1 MSDHDDG
8 ADLQPL
14 PRTSFVW
21 VLLVVLAM
29 GALGFGLYSYY
40 DHLEHGFIVSAMR
53 NPGQGGGAW
62 GMSILF
68 YVFFV
73 GVSFAGIVVAALC
86 RLFDIQVLKPITRLA
101 ELLTITSLIAGACAV
116 LSDLG
121 RPLDGLIK
129 LPRFANP
136 NSPFFGTFTLVVSG
150 YLFASVVYF
159 FLSARADAAG
169 TARTTRRGRLLYRLW
184 ASGWRGT
191 PAQSARHHRVS
202 YWLALTILPL
212 LVIAHSTLG
221 FIFGIQ
227 SGRPGWYSALQAP
240 SFVVMAGVSGIGM
253 LILVVAGIRRLLGLH
268 DRIPDASI
276 RWLGNLLWVLAA
288 IYLYFMLVEELTATY
303 AAPAADRHVA
313 HEVLSGA
320 FAQLFWITVG
330 GLLLAFLIPFI
341 LYLRKQ
347 TSVGWLVVAS
357 LAANVAAVLKRFL
370 LVVPSQT
377 HGALTPIEGPRMY
390 EPTWAEYGVVVGLF
404 GLVALAILVFVRVFP
419 IVPSAHT
426 TTDAPKPPRDV
437 LRTVLT
443 ATTAAVALALIA
455 VGLSD
460 SFRLFSGHEVDP
472 RIPYSPVL
480 FATGVIVL
488 FLSAVVYELVPDRVL
503 EVLPATPSAIATAPE
518 PGISTSSTST
528 EGSHS

>member
-1 MSDHDDG
+1 
-8 ADLQPL
+8 
-14 PRTSFVW
+14 
-21 VLLVVLAM
+21 
-29 GALGFGLYSYY
+29 
-40 DHLEHGFIVSAMR
+40 
-53 NPGQGGGAW
+53 
-62 GMSILF
+62 
-68 YVFFV
+68 
-73 GVSFAGIVVAALC
+73 
-86 RLFDIQVLKPITRLA
+86 
-101 ELLTITSLIAGACAV
+101 
-116 LSDLG
+116 
-121 RPLDGLIK
+121 
-129 LPRFANP
+129 
-136 NSPFFGTFTLVVSG
+136 
-150 YLFASVVYF
+150 
-159 FLSARADAAG
+159 
-169 TARTTRRGRLLYRLW
+169 
-184 ASGWRGT
+184 
-191 PAQSARHHRVS
+191 
-202 YWLALTILPL
+202 
-212 LVIAHSTLG
+212 
-221 FIFGIQ
+221 
-227 SGRPGWYSALQAP
+227 
-240 SFVVMAGVSGIGM
+240 
-253 LILVVAGIRRLLGLH
+253 
-268 DRIPDASI
+268 
-276 RWLGNLLWVLAA
+276 
-288 IYLYFMLVEELTATY
+288 MLVEELTATY

-518 PGISTSSTST
+518 PGISPSSTST